1 MTLAGQ
7 RSFTELGTPL
17 SDVPFCVLDLETT
30 GVAPDSCEIT
40 EIGALA
46 YRGGVEVGRFQTLV
60 NPGLPIPPTVTV
72 MTGITQSMVVDAPR
86 IEEVL
91 PSFLEF
97 LSDAVIVGH
106 NVRFDIS
113 FLNAAALRLG
123 YGRLA
128 NRSADTMRLAR
139 RLLGNE
145 IRSLKL
151 SRLAAHLGSP
161 ITPNH
166 RAFDDAQATA
176 HVFWALLERAGAIG
190 VTHLDDLL
198 ALPTIRGSRAIG
210 KIALTER
217 LPRSPGVYL
226 FRDRAGEVIYVG
238 KATNLRARVR
248 SYFSGDGRRR
258 TDDIL
263 RDMAAIDHVVTVNE
277 LEASIRE
284 LRLIASH
291 DPRYNR
297 RSRTPRSVH
306 WVTVTDERH
315 PRISLTRSPNRGMFS
330 LGPFRSRSGA
340 TSVMH
345 AIWDASPIRR
355 CTRAGRGCQYA
366 QLGVAVCPHDQEVDD
381 VEYDR
386 IVDSLVDGLVRDPTA
401 LLVHSRRR
409 LGSLV
414 RHRRFEEAAECRDGW
429 VGLSR
434 AIRRRRTWTALRRAG
449 RVVARR
455 DGVVVEI
462 DDGRFIGAWR
472 SGETSRLVA
481 PDAPVVPVGADAPR
495 SDSHELPSTM
505 VDADEA
511 QLLWSWLAHRD
522 TELLSVSGE
531 LSEPAWPIPGLE
543 ALADDHDQET
553 AEPSGTPSSTPRSTT
568 PDVVSTPRTRTS
580 LRKPPTRIAP
590 KPRATTT

>member
-17 SDVPFCVLDLETT
+17 AEVPFCILDLETT
-30 GVAPDSCEIT
+30 GVAPDSCHIT
-40 EIGALA
+40 EIGALR
-46 YRGGVEVGRFQTLV
+46 YRGGVEIGRFQTLV
-60 NPGLPIPPTVTV
+60 DPGVPIPPTITV

-86 IEEVL
+86 IEEAL

-123 YGRLA
+123 YGRLP

-145 IRSLKL
+145 VRSLKL

-166 RAFDDAQATA
+166 RAFDDAHATA
-176 HVFWALLERAGAIG
+176 HVFWSLLERAGTIG

-210 KIALTER
+210 KIGLTEH
-217 LPRSPGVYL
+217 LPRTPGVYL
-226 FRDRAGEVIYVG
+226 FRDRTGVVIYVG

-248 SYFSGDGRRR
+248 SYFAGDGRRR

-263 RDMAAIDHVVTVNE
+263 RDMVSIDHIVTANE

-284 LRLIASH
+284 LRLIATH

-297 RSRTPRSVH
+297 RSRTPRSIH
-306 WVTVTDERH
+306 WVTITDERH
-315 PRISLTRSPNRGMFS
+315 PRISLTRSPQGQCS
-330 LGPFRSRSGA
+330 LGPFRSRSQA

-355 CTRAGRGCQYA
+355 CARAGRGCHYA
-366 QLGVAVCPHDQEVDD
+366 QLGVAVCPHSQDVDD
-381 VEYDR
+381 ADYER
-386 IVDSLVDGLVRDPTA
+386 IVESLVDGLVRDPGR
-401 LLVHSRRR
+401 LLPRARQR
-409 LGSLV
+409 MGSLV
-414 RHRRFEEAAECRDGW
+414 RHRRFEEAADCRDGW
-429 VGLSR
+429 EGLTR
-434 AIRRRRTWTALRRAG
+434 AIRRRRIWIALRRAG
-449 RVVARR
+449 MIRARR

-462 DDGRFIGAWR
+462 DGGRLAGAWPE
-472 SGETSRLVA
+472 GTI
-481 PDAPVVPVGADAPR
+481 PVPVDGSGINDVGASAPAA
-495 SDSHELPSTM
+495 SGPPEDLPPTM

-511 QLLWSWLAHRD
+511 TLLWSWLTHPD
-522 TELLSVSGE
+522 TELVSVSGE
-531 LSEPAWPIPGLE
+531 LSVPAWPIPGLD
-543 ALADDHDQET
+543 ALAVDPTQDT
-553 AEPSGTPSSTPRSTT
+553 AEPSATPSSTPSSTT
-568 PDVVSTPRTRTS
+568 PDAVSTPSTRTS
-580 LRKPPTRIAP
+580 LRKPPTRSEP